1 LIKRD
6 ILGGNL
12 KKLET
17 FRVFRRLK
25 GVGKNLGRRNKEDFE

>member
-6 ILGGNL
+6 VFGGNL

-17 FRVFRRLK
+17 LGVFMRLK
-25 GVGKNLGRRNKEDFE
+25 GVDTNLGRRNKEDFE